1 MELLREI
8 AEHEAGL
15 PDSEPPSPEA
25 DSGAAPAPPALRLDW
40 TASEGQRAAPETQAA
55 QQAEPGPGP
64 LDAGARR
71 RVQLTRK
78 FTQLR
83 AELSDEPAAP
93 EREQPEHEHGP
104 APASWDSLRDWDSPP
119 DQPPPPASA
128 PRSSRSRLLPPSS
141 PPPEPSPQP
150 EALEPSADGDQTA
163 DVSDEAELSLAT
175 SQLEAL
181 QAQAM
186 DGLAALQKL
195 KAAGGAPGDA
205 GPAPESGAAT
215 TAGGPESDLDD
226 FNAQI
231 ALLLQHHAQ
240 AQASLQ
246 AMETLQ
252 DAYADSEHEPEPEP
266 ELEPEPEPEPEH
278 EQTRPSAGPPLWL
291 SPPDLRRRVS
301 WEPGASRTPVR
312 LTVSPQADADPD
324 PDDDDLPSAR
334 RSDGLVGLGCRERMS
349 TGEYYPLSISHSMPA
364 LSTLSE
370 LVPPEES
377 ELAPTAPALV
387 RTSSSIELSGGALC
401 AILLTVVGGC
411 LSVVPLEML
420 TTRDRGCGD
429 LISLMEYSWAALIS
443 LPALSRRQQIPW
455 HYHLLML
462 LFGVSYSAC
471 CNQAL
476 AYALPMPMFLVLKNG
491 LLVANMMVGRVV
503 LGKVY
508 SALQILAV
516 ITVTIGL
523 VVCTVAQQMRLDDE
537 ARAMQEWS
545 LESVS
550 AWIDDMMSAD
560 SAEDGGGGAG
570 GISAEQ
576 FLRGVGCM
584 LGALMARS
592 AGSVRQ
598 HASDAWRTRLLLSDS
613 GRCCAGGARGRVSE
627 TRCACARGDLL
638 EVGAGA
644 AVLRDALGAG
654 WHPRAALVGGAG
666 DVAAGAAG
674 GRGGLRHRA
683 IRHTPRGL
691 DVVADRLG
699 GADPAA
705 VPLSGLLGR
714 GAQRAATRRQLA
726 APAAEQPVVRVG
738 AGAGGRDPVHPQP
751 ARRERGGTC
760 ES

>member
-1 MELLREI
+1 L
-8 AEHEAGL
+8 
-15 PDSEPPSPEA
+15 
-25 DSGAAPAPPALRLDW
+25 
-40 TASEGQRAAPETQAA
+40 
-55 QQAEPGPGP
+55 
-64 LDAGARR
+64 RR
-71 RVQLTRK
+71 R
-78 FTQLR
+78 
-83 AELSDEPAAP
+83 P
-93 EREQPEHEHGP
+93 
-104 APASWDSLRDWDSPP
+104 
-119 DQPPPPASA
+119 PPPPASA
-128 PRSSRSRLLPPSS
+128 PRSSRSRLLPPTS
-141 PPPEPSPQP
+141 PPPEPSPEPSPEP
-150 EALEPSADGDQTA
+150 EALEPSADGGQA
-163 DVSDEAELSLAT
+163 GDVSDNEAELSLAT

-205 GPAPESGAAT
+205 GPAPESAAT

-266 ELEPEPEPEPEH
+266 EHESEPEPEPE
-278 EQTRPSAGPPLWL
+278 QTPAGPPLWL

-334 RSDGLVGLGCRERMS
+334 RSDGLVGLGCRDRMS

-370 LVPPEES
+370 LGRYEES
-377 ELAPTAPALV
+377 ELAPPAPALV
-387 RTSSSIELSGGALC
+387 RTSSSMELSGGALC

-491 LLVANMMVGRVV
+491 LLVANMLVGRVA

-516 ITVTIGL
+516 VTVTVGL

-550 AWIDDMMSAD
+550 TWIDDMMSAD
-560 SAEDGGGGAG
+560 STEDGGGGGG

-598 HASDAWRTRLLLSDS
+598 HASDAWRHDF
-613 GRCCAGGARGRVSE
+613 
-627 TRCACARGDLL
+627 
-638 EVGAGA
+638 
-644 AVLRDALGAG
+644 VL
-654 WHPRAALVGGAG
+654 
-666 DVAAGAAG
+666 
-674 GRGGLRHRA
+674 
-683 IRHTPRGL
+683 
-691 DVVADRLG
+691 
-699 GADPAA
+699 
-705 VPLSGLLGR
+705 
-714 GAQRAATRRQLA
+714 
-726 APAAEQPVVRVG
+726 
-738 AGAGGRDPVHPQP
+738 
-751 ARRERGGTC
+751 
-760 ES
+760 